1 MLASVGVVFFARH
14 LPIQRLGPA
23 LQIVTWTIVAGI
35 AGLSVSM
42 SCYVVIRYP
51 YISLVSTSDEDTFS
65 KQFVSKRLMFVAK
78 LILPIGLFRFCVLTT
93 TAFFNGDGFQIVRA
107 AVMAYFYIQFVFT
120 LFLCFWYDPVTH
132 PTVATFIRATLGI
145 GLILVPLLLPVLF
158 IGSIRC
164 KHLLDAA
171 AQATSDQRPA
181 NTSLSKLRN
190 STSDILGKS
199 PLSFRNCTIVE
210 LALDSNFCV
219 PRLDSQGLE
228 GC

>member
-1 MLASVGVVFFARH
+1 MSEITYNKLPQSYRWSQSIMLASVGVLFFARH

-78 LILPIGLFRFCVLTT
+78 LILPIGLFGFCVLTT

-171 AQATSDQRPA
+171 AQATSEHVAEQSEKF
-181 NTSLSKLRN
+181 N
-190 STSDILGKS
+190 
-199 PLSFRNCTIVE
+199 
-210 LALDSNFCV
+210 
-219 PRLDSQGLE
+219 Q
-228 GC
+228 